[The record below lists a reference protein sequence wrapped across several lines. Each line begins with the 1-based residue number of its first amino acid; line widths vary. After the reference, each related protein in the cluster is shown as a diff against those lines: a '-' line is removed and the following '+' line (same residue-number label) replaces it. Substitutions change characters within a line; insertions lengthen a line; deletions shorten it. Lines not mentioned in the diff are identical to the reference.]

1 MTESVVRVWISPADD
16 MGDAVRLSTLRPTH
30 TEMVLNAL
38 RRVKGRWFV

>member
-38 RRVKGRWFV
+38 RRVKGWWFV